1 MVQKKKNFIVK
12 YLIGLFLVSASIF
25 TGCSTLQNSSK
36 YELANGKYK
45 LITEKKIV
53 NSYVENSGDTVK
65 IIYLPSKTFMLL
77 PLKTN
82 DVIMARQKL
91 IVPSFDIDILTA
103 LLKVRPSVKQILPAQ
118 LNTNFNGN
126 IYVGK
131 RTDVY
136 NISYHKNAIDEYTRY
151 INHFGISG
159 GIILGISNTAMNA
172 TTTNNNIT
180 SDYDGIVLQKGIAGI
195 IAVNKLTIG
204 LSIGFDNLLDK
215 NKSVWLYEKKPW
227 YGLMLGLNLN

>member
-1 MVQKKKNFIVK
+1 MLVTA
-12 YLIGLFLVSASIF
+12 FLF

-36 YELANGKYK
+36 YELANGTYK
-45 LITEKKIV
+45 LKAENKTT
-53 NSYVENSGDTVK
+53 NSYVENSGDTIK
-65 IIYLPSKTFMLL
+65 IVYLPSKSFKLL
-77 PLKTN
+77 PLKTT
-82 DVIMARQKL
+82 DTFTAKQKL

-103 LLKVRPSVKQILPAQ
+103 LLKVRPSIKHILPAQ

-131 RTDVY
+131 RTDIY
-136 NISYHKNAIDEYTRY
+136 NINYHKNAIDEYTRN
-151 INHFGISG
+151 INHFGMSG
-159 GIILGISNTAMNA
+159 GIFLGISNTAMNF
-172 TTTNNNIT
+172 TTTNNNILAE
-180 SDYDGIVLQKGIAGI
+180 YDGIVLQKGIAGI